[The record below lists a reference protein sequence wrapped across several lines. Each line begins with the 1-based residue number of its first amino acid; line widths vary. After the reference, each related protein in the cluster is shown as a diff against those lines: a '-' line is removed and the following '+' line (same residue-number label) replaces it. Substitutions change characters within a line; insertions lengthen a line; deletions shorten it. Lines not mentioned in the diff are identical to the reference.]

1 MMILYWV
8 NRQRHYS
15 QSPLSTNKSTFFSL
29 LYGSMM
35 CLWMNERLV
44 GGSAVAA
51 ILKKRKKLV
60 SWWWWGCWAGLD
72 CCRQLTPL
80 TKKCMHASSLT
91 FTRDISLFTVQIIA
105 NQTIYL
111 WIKKEPSG
119 FFLSTCYICSGFDRL
134 CICWSEFFPKRKSNF
149 HCYYFLPQCEMEI
162 HLKELY
168 LDYADGL
175 GKHFQKVDISTCLRY
190 HQWINLLL
198 GHICFLIFV
207 ECDVNEKKMFFLAFD
222 YIRCKI
228 CTHKAVKYHF
238 LSILS
243 SR

>member
-51 ILKKRKKLV
+51 ILKKRKNWSLDDDGAV
-60 SWWWWGCWAGLD
+60 GLD
-72 CCRQLTPL
+72 WIVVGSWLLLQKNVCTHHHLLLHEISHSSQSKSLLIRLSICESKKSRVASFCLHVTYYVVVLTGFVSVGQNFFFQ
-80 TKKCMHASSLT
+80 KKVEFSL
-91 FTRDISLFTVQIIA
+91 L
-105 NQTIYL
+105 L
-111 WIKKEPSG
+111 
-119 FFLSTCYICSGFDRL
+119 L
-134 CICWSEFFPKRKSNF
+134 
-149 HCYYFLPQCEMEI
+149 LPQCEMEI

-207 ECDVNEKKMFFLAFD
+207 ECDVNEKKCFFLCLWLF
-222 YIRCKI
+222 
-228 CTHKAVKYHF
+228 V
-238 LSILS
+238 
-243 SR
+243 